1 LFVDS
6 KQNRIF
12 YKGKFM
18 NTEML
23 KKLVH
28 AVVSAP
34 NTCNRYS
41 VSISEPD
48 TKGFKGWSLTVEQY
62 DGDYGSILVWEF
74 DSEIHDV
81 ENPEEQIKNLI
92 DQAEKKLSSLGSD
105 RLNKLAEV
113 GLHV

>member
-12 YKGKFM
+12 IKENFM

-28 AVVSAP
+28 AVVAAP

-48 TKGFKGWSLTVEQY
+48 TKGFRGWFLTVEQY
-62 DGDYGSILVWEF
+62 DGDYGSSIVWEF

-81 ENPEEQIKNLI
+81 TNPIEQVKNLI
-92 DQAEKKLSSLGSD
+92 DRAEKKLCSLGSD
-105 RLNKLAEV
+105 RLNKLEEI
-113 GLHV
+113 GLRL